1 MIILNKVDSN
11 TIWITDDE
19 NDPAGKEFSFPE
31 SMNEK
36 NQYLSALTEYFGF
49 NKRKQQEDYR

>member
-49 NKRKQQEDYR
+49 NKRKQQED